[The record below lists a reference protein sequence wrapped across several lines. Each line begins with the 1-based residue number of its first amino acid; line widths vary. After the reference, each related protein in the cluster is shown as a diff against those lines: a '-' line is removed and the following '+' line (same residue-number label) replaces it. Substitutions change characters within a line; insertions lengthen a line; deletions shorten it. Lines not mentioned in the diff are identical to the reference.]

1 MTVLPDRISVKYFAD
16 DPDRIDPAFFVP
28 VFHRW
33 IQLKKVEG
41 LLIDVADYR
50 HVHHG
55 PGVLLVGHAGDYA
68 IDLTGG
74 RPGFVYKRKRL
85 LAGDTLA
92 NRLHTV
98 FRLALR
104 GVEQIEAEPDL
115 WQVTFDRVVARV
127 TFLDHLHV
135 PNTAAT
141 FDALDAELANFAGA
155 LYGGADVTLAWVN
168 DDPRANLTVD
178 VQIAGHFDPAAL
190 VL

>member
-16 DPDRIDPAFFVP
+16 DPDQIDPALFVP

-55 PGVLLVGHAGDYA
+55 PGVLLIGHEGDYA
-68 IDLTGG
+68 IDFIDG

-85 LAGDTLA
+85 LDGATLA
-92 NRLHTV
+92 ARLQTV

-104 GVEQIEAEPDL
+104 GVEQVEAEPDL
-115 WQVTFDRVVARV
+115 WQVTFDRAVARV
-127 TFLDHLHV
+127 TFLDQLHV
-135 PNTAAT
+135 PNTAEM
-141 FDALDAELANFAGA
+141 FDALDAELATFAGA
-155 LYGGADVTLAWVN
+155 LYGGADVTLAWVS
-168 DDPRANLTVD
+168 DDPRANLVVD
-178 VQIAGHFDPAAL
+178 VQIAGRFDPAAL
-190 VL
+190 AL